1 MPQEALLIGHIY
13 LILFSELHASGVL
26 LRTDKSDVVD
36 FAWHSGILP
45 VFSNVS
51 KIIQKIKQVTFNS
64 LHAPEKFSPK
74 KLKTIAKLLS

>member
-1 MPQEALLIGHIY
+1 MLIGHIY

-51 KIIQKIKQVTFNS
+51 KASAKIKQVTFNS
-64 LHAPEKFSPK
+64 LNAPEKFSPK